1 MWADSL
7 DTDFASTANNQFLIR
22 AAGGVGIGTTSPAHL
37 IDVAGGANCDG
48 TTWNDVSDVNAK
60 ENFEPVDAAQILELA
75 ASLPI
80 TTWNYKQD
88 NPEIRHIGPTAQDFR
103 TRFEVGKSDT
113 SLSGVD
119 RSGVALAAI
128 QGLNQ
133 KLEGLI
139 EKLEGQNQKLEQEN
153 VEMRRRLERLER
165 LLLTKKL

>member
-88 NPEIRHIGPTAQDFR
+88 NPEIRHIGPTAQDFH

-133 KLEGLI
+133 KLEG
-139 EKLEGQNQKLEQEN
+139 QNQKLEEEN
-153 VEMRRRLERLER
+153 EEIRRRLEKLER
-165 LLLTKKL
+165 LLGQKQL